1 MNSNSAKPTEAYQLV
16 NLTASH
22 DNKSPRQK
30 QRIFYDSSP
39 ELFPRRISHER
50 TNLKFTFSFDDTAS
64 ESLSHDLAGTLLPKE
79 PATPLHDAVVVEFE
93 PLMAGPLLP
102 YSRAPFDFSSLPP
115 SRPAWTL
122 AGPLCDGY
130 VSQTADELVLL
141 KYLHAEQS
149 ARGRKCGWWLS
160 LKSMLVDVTDE
171 EYYRLYPAAAVFHD
185 DIAFSGLVKSSL

>member
-1 MNSNSAKPTEAYQLV
+1 MFCPHSLQETVFGAFLEDCICVFLDLSQPRCAYTHTMNSNSAKPTEAYQLV

-102 YSRAPFDFSSLPP
+102 YSRAPFDFFQS
-115 SRPAWTL
+115 T
-122 AGPLCDGY
+122 
-130 VSQTADELVLL
+130 
-141 KYLHAEQS
+141 AEQTGVDIS
-149 ARGRKCGWWLS
+149 WTS
-160 LKSMLVDVTDE
+160 L
-171 EYYRLYPAAAVFHD
+171 
-185 DIAFSGLVKSSL
+185 